1 MEKTTRAMIY
11 IRGEAEAQ
19 QELFCMMYAL
29 ERDYEVV
36 GVVKSIEEVKDC
48 DVLIVINASRISRKT
63 EEYYTKINEFKKRGI
78 EVEIAGT
85 EENAG
90 RFIELITRDLHKKK
104 KWANR
109 IAHVEIL
116 HGLFFTTLV
125 ME

>member
-11 IRGEAEAQ
+11 VRGEAEAE
-19 QELFCMMYAL
+19 QELFCSLHAL
-29 ERDYEVV
+29 GRDYDIV
-36 GVVKSIEEVKDC
+36 GTVKDLEEVKDC

-63 EEYYTKINEFKKRGI
+63 DEYYTKINEFKKRGI

-104 KWANR
+104 K
-109 IAHVEIL
+109 
-116 HGLFFTTLV
+116 
-125 ME
+125 

>member
-19 QELFCMMYAL
+19 QELFCMMHAL
-29 ERDYEVV
+29 ERDYKVV
-36 GVVKSIEEVKDC
+36 GVVKDLEEVKDC

-63 EEYYTKINEFKKRGI
+63 EEYYTKINEFKKQGI

-90 RFIELITRDLHKKK
+90 KFIELITRDLHKKRNK
-104 KWANR
+104 
-109 IAHVEIL
+109 
-116 HGLFFTTLV
+116 
-125 ME
+125 